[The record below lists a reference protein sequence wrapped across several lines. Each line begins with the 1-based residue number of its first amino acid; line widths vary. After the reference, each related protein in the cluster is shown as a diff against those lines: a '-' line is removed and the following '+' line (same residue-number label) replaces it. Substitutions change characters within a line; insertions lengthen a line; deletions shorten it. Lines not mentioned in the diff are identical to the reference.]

1 MKNSIK
7 GLLLFGCGLLSAC
20 DQETSVPDAKQ
31 TVLQPQMDALAKAK
45 AVDQA
50 VQDAAMQRQ
59 QALEAAEQK

>member
-1 MKNSIK
+1 
-7 GLLLFGCGLLSAC
+7 
-20 DQETSVPDAKQ
+20 
-31 TVLQPQMDALAKAK
+31 MDALAKAK

>member
-1 MKNSIK
+1 M
-7 GLLLFGCGLLSAC
+7 LSAC
-20 DQETSVPDAKQ
+20 GQETSAPEAKQ